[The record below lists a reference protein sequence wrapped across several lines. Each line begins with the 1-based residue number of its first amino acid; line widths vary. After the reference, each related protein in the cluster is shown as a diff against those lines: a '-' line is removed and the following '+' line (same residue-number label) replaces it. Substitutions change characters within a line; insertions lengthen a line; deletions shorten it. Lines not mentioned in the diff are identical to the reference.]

1 MQVVRSGV
9 MKNII
14 IGTAGHID
22 HGKTTLIKALTGR
35 NTDRWE
41 EEQRRGITIDLGF
54 TYFDLPSGDRAG
66 IIDVPGHERF
76 INNMVAGVVGMD
88 MVLLVIAADEGIMP
102 QTREHMDILNLLG
115 IEKSIIVLN
124 KCDLVDGEWM
134 ELVEEEVKEELEG
147 TFLEHAPVV
156 KVSAATGEGLEV
168 LIDTISQMTSDE
180 MMTKDISTIPRLPID
195 RAFTLSGFGT
205 IITGTLVSGTIT
217 KDDLLEMYPIGKEC
231 KIRSIQVH
239 GQDRKECYAG
249 QRVAIN
255 LSNVKKREIKRG
267 CVLAPLNSMK
277 NTDLLDVRLNV
288 LESSMRVLTN
298 HTRLHFFTGTSEIL
312 CRAVLLDKEEIG
324 PGESGYVQ
332 LRLEEEIAVR
342 RGDKFVVRFYSPMET
357 IGGGVIL
364 EPNPGVKKRFQENV
378 IEELKRKESGSSADV
393 IELHVRGRAD
403 TLITT
408 AELAKLTALSIDEV
422 QEDISELLS
431 QGLVQ
436 VFAMRKDTY
445 VWHAESIRA
454 AKQTLDK
461 ALREYEEKYPYRYG
475 MKKAEVQ
482 MTYFQKIK
490 PNVFDKIV
498 EMLIEE
504 GCLKRVDEFLCT
516 PQYQVKK
523 DTRYDKVS
531 GILLDTFTNA
541 KYDFV
546 RYSEIDFKGTVKET
560 ADDILNILL
569 EEQKIVKV
577 TEDMYTLTEYMER
590 AKELIQEHLKG
601 EPVITIAQV
610 RDMFDTSRKSAKP
623 IIEYMDSIKVTKK
636 TGAESERV
644 AY

>member
-267 CVLAPLNSMK
+267 CVLAPPNSMK

-445 VWHAESIRA
+445 VWHADSIRA
-454 AKQTLDK
+454 AKETLDK

>member
-1 MQVVRSGV
+1 MQDVRSVV

-124 KCDLVDGEWM
+124 KCDLVDEEWM

-267 CVLAPLNSMK
+267 CVLAPPNSMK

-393 IELHVRGRAD
+393 IELHVRERED

>member
-1 MQVVRSGV
+1 LQVVRSGV

-267 CVLAPLNSMK
+267 CVLAPPNSMK

-393 IELHVRGRAD
+393 IELHVRERAD

>member
-1 MQVVRSGV
+1 

-88 MVLLVIAADEGIMP
+88 LVLLVIAADEGIMP

-124 KCDLVDGEWM
+124 KCDLVDEEWL
-134 ELVEEEVKEELEG
+134 ELVEEEVKEELHG
-147 TFLEHAPVV
+147 TFLEHAPMV
-156 KVSAATGEGLEV
+156 KVSAATGEGLDS
-168 LIDTISQMTSDE
+168 LIDTIVHMTSDE
-180 MMTKDISTIPRLPID
+180 VVSKDVQTIPRLPID

-217 KDDLLEMYPIGKEC
+217 KEDTLEMYPIGKEC

-239 GQDRKECYAG
+239 GQDKNECYAG

-255 LSNVKKREIKRG
+255 LSNVKKKEIKRG
-267 CVLAPLNSMK
+267 CVLAPPNSMK
-277 NTDLLDVRLNV
+277 NTDLLDVKLQI
-288 LESSMRVLTN
+288 LDSSMRILTN

-364 EPNPGVKKRFQENV
+364 EPNPGVKRRFREEV
-378 IEELKRKESGSSADV
+378 IEELKRKESGSTADV
-393 IELHVRGRAD
+393 IELHVKEHKD
-403 TLITT
+403 TLITMT
-408 AELAKLTALSIDEV
+408 ELAKLTALSVEEV
-422 QEDISELLS
+422 QEDVKELEE
-431 QGLVQ
+431 QGLVCI
-436 VFAMRKDTY
+436 FPMRKDTY
-445 VWHAESIRA
+445 VWHTDSKRVAG
-454 AKQTLDK
+454 QLLNQ
-461 ALREYEEKYPYRYG
+461 ALKNYEDKYPYRYG

-482 MTYFQKIK
+482 VTYFPKIK
-490 PNVFDKIV
+490 PNVFDKI
-498 EMLIEE
+498 IEKLVDE
-504 GCLKRVDEFLCT
+504 GHLKRVEEFLCT
-516 PQYQVKK
+516 PEYEVRK
-523 DTRYDKVS
+523 DEIYGKVS
-531 GILLDTFTNA
+531 KILIDTFAKA

-546 RYSEIDFKGTVKET
+546 RYSEIDFKGISRDI

-569 EEQKIVKV
+569 EEQKFVKV
-577 TEDMYTLTEYMER
+577 TDDMYTLSEYMQH
-590 AKELIQEHLKG
+590 AKELIQEKLQ
-601 EPVITIAQV
+601 ENPVITIAQV
-610 RDMFDTSRKSAKP
+610 RDIFETSRKSAKP
-623 IIEYMDSIKVTKK
+623 ILEYMDGIKVTKK

>member
-1 MQVVRSGV
+1 

-88 MVLLVIAADEGIMP
+88 LVLLVIAADEGIMP
-102 QTREHMDILNLLG
+102 QTKEHMDILNLLG

-124 KCDLVDGEWM
+124 KCDLVDEEWL
-134 ELVEEEVKEELEG
+134 ELVEEEVKEELHG

-156 KVSAATGEGLEV
+156 KVSAATGEGLDS
-168 LIDTISQMTSDE
+168 LIDTIVHMTSDE
-180 MMTKDISTIPRLPID
+180 VVSKDVQTIPRLPID

-217 KDDLLEMYPIGKEC
+217 KEDTLQMYPIGKEC

-239 GQDRKECYAG
+239 GQDKNECYAG

-255 LSNVKKREIKRG
+255 LSNVKKKEIKRG
-267 CVLAPLNSMK
+267 CVLAPPNSMK
-277 NTDLLDVRLNV
+277 NTDLLDVKLQI
-288 LESSMRVLTN
+288 LDSSMRILTN

-364 EPNPGVKKRFQENV
+364 EPNPGVKRRFREEV
-378 IEELKRKESGSSADV
+378 IEELKRKESGSTADV
-393 IELHVRGRAD
+393 IELHVKEHKD
-403 TLITT
+403 TLITMT
-408 AELAKLTALSIDEV
+408 ELAKLTALSVEEV
-422 QEDISELLS
+422 QEDVKELEE
-431 QGLVQ
+431 QGLVC
-436 VFAMRKDTY
+436 VFPMRKDTY
-445 VWHAESIRA
+445 VWHTDSKRA
-454 AKQTLDK
+454 AGQLLNQ
-461 ALREYEEKYPYRYG
+461 ALKNYEDKYPYRYG

-482 MTYFQKIK
+482 VTHFPKIK
-490 PNVFDKIV
+490 PNVFDKII
-498 EMLIEE
+498 EKLIDE
-504 GCLKRVDEFLCT
+504 GHLKRVEEFLCT
-516 PQYQVKK
+516 PEYEVRK
-523 DTRYDKVS
+523 DEIYGKVS
-531 GILLDTFTNA
+531 KILIDTFAKA

-546 RYSEIDFKGTVKET
+546 RYSEIDFKGISRDI

-577 TEDMYTLTEYMER
+577 TDDMYTLSEYMQH
-590 AKELIQEHLKG
+590 AKELIQEKLQ
-601 EPVITIAQV
+601 ENPVITIAQV
-610 RDMFDTSRKSAKP
+610 RDIFETSRKSAKP
-623 IIEYMDSIKVTKK
+623 ILEYMDGIKVTKK

>member
-1 MQVVRSGV
+1 

-88 MVLLVIAADEGIMP
+88 LVLLVIAADEGIMP

-124 KCDLVDGEWM
+124 KCDLVDEEWL
-134 ELVEEEVKEELEG
+134 ELVEEEVNEELHG

-156 KVSAATGEGLEV
+156 KVSAATGEGLDS
-168 LIDTISQMTSDE
+168 LIDTIVHMTSDE
-180 MMTKDISTIPRLPID
+180 VVSKDVQTIPRLPID

-217 KDDLLEMYPIGKEC
+217 KEDTLEMYPIGKEC

-239 GQDRKECYAG
+239 GQDKNECYAG

-255 LSNVKKREIKRG
+255 LSNVKKKEIKRG
-267 CVLAPLNSMK
+267 CVLAPPNSMK
-277 NTDLLDVRLNV
+277 NTDLLDVKLQI
-288 LESSMRVLTN
+288 LDSSMRILTN

-364 EPNPGVKKRFQENV
+364 EPNPGVKRRFREEV
-378 IEELKRKESGSSADV
+378 IEELKRKESGSTADV
-393 IELHVRGRAD
+393 IELHVKEHKD
-403 TLITT
+403 TLITMT
-408 AELAKLTALSIDEV
+408 ELAKLTALSVEEV
-422 QEDISELLS
+422 QEDVKELEE
-431 QGLVQ
+431 QGLVC
-436 VFAMRKDTY
+436 VFPMRKDTY
-445 VWHAESIRA
+445 VWHTDSKRA
-454 AKQTLDK
+454 AGQLLNQ
-461 ALREYEEKYPYRYG
+461 ALKNYEDKYPYRYG

-482 MTYFQKIK
+482 VTHFPKIK
-490 PNVFDKIV
+490 PNVFDKII
-498 EMLIEE
+498 EKLIDE
-504 GCLKRVDEFLCT
+504 GHLKRVEEFLCT
-516 PQYQVKK
+516 PEYEVRK
-523 DTRYDKVS
+523 DEIYGKVS
-531 GILLDTFTNA
+531 KILIDTFAKA

-546 RYSEIDFKGTVKET
+546 RYSEIDFKGISRDIV
-560 ADDILNILL
+560 DDILNILL

-577 TEDMYTLTEYMER
+577 TDDMYTLSEYMQH
-590 AKELIQEHLKG
+590 AKELIQEKLQ
-601 EPVITIAQV
+601 ENPVITIAQV
-610 RDMFDTSRKSAKP
+610 RDIFETSRKSAKP
-623 IIEYMDSIKVTKK
+623 ILEYMDGIKVTKK